1 MATVEIQKL
10 SKIYRSGKELVRAL
24 DNVSFTAD
32 DGRITA
38 LVGPSGCGK
47 TTLLRVIA
55 GLETPDDGEI
65 RIDHA
70 AVNHVQPRDRD
81 VAMVFQNYALYPHM
95 TVYDNMAFGLK
106 VRRLEKKE
114 IRRRID
120 ETAAMLKIESL
131 LTRKPRELSGGQ
143 RQRVAIGRALVRRP
157 KVFLMDEPLSNL
169 DAQLRNEMRIEL
181 YRLARD
187 LRWTMIYVTHDQLEA
202 MTLADAMVIL
212 KDGTIRQAGS
222 PDALFHRPADTFVAS
237 FIGLPAMNLLRG
249 KSDGTCWRSDD
260 GLPFTPGNGVP
271 PQTAVI
277 GIRPDRLTIASTPDD
292 HTIAVHLRWVE
303 KTGSDELVHFQWG
316 TQTLTVRRPASETPP
331 PQAGFVR
338 FASDHLHYFDAAG
351 LRL

>member
-10 SKIYRSGKELVRAL
+10 SKIYRSGKEHVRAL
-24 DNVSFTAD
+24 DDVSFTAD

-65 RIDHA
+65 RIDRA

-106 VRRLEKKE
+106 VRRLEKTE
-114 IRRRID
+114 IQRRIG
-120 ETAAMLKIESL
+120 ETAAMLKIENL
-131 LTRKPRELSGGQ
+131 LKRKPRELSGGQ

-202 MTLADAMVIL
+202 MTLADSMVIL

-237 FIGLPAMNLLRG
+237 FIGLPTMNLLRG

-260 GLPFTPGNGVP
+260 GFPFTPANGIP

-277 GIRPDRLTIASTPDD
+277 GIRPDRLTIVPAPDD
-292 HTIAVHLRWVE
+292 RTIAVQLRWVE

-316 TQTLTVRRPASETPP
+316 AQTLTVRRPASETPP
-331 PQAGFVR
+331 PQTGFVR
-338 FASDHLHYFDAAG
+338 LAADHLHYFDAAG